1 MYAVYANDVCFY
13 NDIAVG
19 NELLVSR
26 PKLTLSD
33 NAAGSF
39 SVVLPVTNICYKS
52 IERLT
57 TRITITK
64 NNAIIWS
71 GRVFSDQYDFMNN
84 RTLICEGA
92 LAFFN
97 DTIQNAA
104 KYENQSVREYVDE
117 LLKAHNSKVDVSR
130 QFVLGIVTVEDKNF
144 PARIT
149 NHERTIDCLLQLVEH
164 YGGHIRVRYQDD
176 KRYLD
181 YLKDY
186 PNTSKQVIQFG
197 SNLLNFSKKQE
208 ITDYATA
215 IKPLGARL
223 DKSPIKEI
231 DAFTTVES
239 VNNGDPWVVSP
250 EAVKQFGRIE
260 AAVEWPDEK
269 DPAKLLEH
277 AKKYLSDTQFDD
289 LELEVSAMDL
299 HYLDRSIEAI
309 NFLDECRVVS
319 RPHGL
324 DKVFPV
330 SGMEIPLD
338 MPQDTVF
345 KMGKSVRTEITSS
358 THSNAES
365 LNHKID
371 GLPKAS
377 NILESAKDNATQIMN
392 LATTG
397 FITITK
403 NEHGS
408 DTLYISN
415 VQDYSKATKLW
426 KWNMNGLGYSND
438 GGQSFGLAITMDGS
452 IVADYITTGVL
463 NADVIRTGVIRDYGG
478 NVSLDLN
485 TGSLTIKKGSIN
497 LGNGAFTVDN
507 DGNMYARN
515 GIFAGQLQA
524 ATGTFGGRLQAV
536 TGDFQGVVRASDF
549 QDRSGRSMM
558 SGYKFTADYLDIR
571 GLTVRNNYGEVSF
584 QVDGSGA
591 VTINGNV
598 TMGRGSVID
607 WSGVS
612 NQYID
617 QNPAYSKAMQASRDA
632 DDAWRK
638 AVDAYDLAEMN
649 TLPSYIERTR
659 ITSTTIESPEIYG
672 GRFYGNEFNVIGE
685 SRRGSFN
692 IYADYESRAYHM
704 FTIEYYDGNVPEVN
718 INSPAGAYIT
728 IGSSS
733 DLIYFE
739 GNVDFSRAKVQGL
752 K

>member
-1 MYAVYANDVCFY
+1 MYAVYADDVCFY

-19 NELLVSR
+19 EELLVSR

-39 SVVLPVTNICYKS
+39 SVILPVTNICYKS
-52 IERLT
+52 IKRLT
-57 TRITITK
+57 TRITVKK
-64 NNAIIWS
+64 NNTIIWI

-84 RTLICEGA
+84 RALICEGS

-97 DTIQNAA
+97 DTIQSAA
-104 KYENQSVREYVDE
+104 KYENRSVRDYIND
-117 LLKAHNSKVDVSR
+117 LLTIHNSKVDVSR
-130 QFVLGIVTVEDKNF
+130 QFVLGIVTVEDKDF
-144 PARIT
+144 PMRIT

-176 KRYLD
+176 KLYLD

-186 PNTSKQVIQFG
+186 PNTSKQIIQFG

-239 VNNGDPWVVSP
+239 VNNGDPWVLSP
-250 EAVKQFGRIE
+250 EAIKQFGRIE
-260 AAVEWPDEK
+260 AVVEWPDEK

-358 THSNAES
+358 THNNAES

-377 NILESAKDNATQIMN
+377 NILESAKDNATQIMH

-415 VQDYSKATKLW
+415 VHDYTKATKLW
-426 KWNMNGLGYSND
+426 KWNMNGLGYSKD
-438 GGQSFGLAITMDGS
+438 GGQTYGLAITMDGS
-452 IVADYITTGVL
+452 IVADYITSGVL
-463 NADVIRTGVIRDYGG
+463 NADVIRTGVIRDYKG
-478 NVSLDLN
+478 NVRLDLN

-524 ATGTFGGRLQAV
+524 ATGTFGGQLQAV
-536 TGDFQGVVRASDF
+536 TGDFQGIVRASDF

-558 SGYKFTADYLDIR
+558 DGYKFTSDYLDIR
-571 GLTVRNNYGEVSF
+571 GLTVRNNYGQVSF
-584 QVDGSGA
+584 QVDRSGA
-591 VTINGNV
+591 VTINGNI

-607 WSGVS
+607 WSEVS

-617 QNPAYSKAMQASRDA
+617 QNPAYSKAEQAISDA

-638 AVDAYDLAEMN
+638 ASDAYDLAEMN
-649 TLPSYIERTR
+649 TLPSYIESTR

-672 GRFYGNEFNVIGE
+672 GSFYGNEFNIIAEGR
-685 SRRGSFN
+685 SGALNLYGS
-692 IYADYESRAYHM
+692 YASRAYHM
-704 FTIEYYDGNVPEVN
+704 LAIDYYEGTAPEVN
-718 INSPAGAYIT
+718 IYSPASAYIT
-728 IGSSS
+728 IGDRSGLVS
-733 DLIYFE
+733 FE
-739 GNVDFSRAKVQGL
+739 GTVDFSGATVRGL